1 VAVVGNA
8 GAGVVGGAGEIV
20 AVGAAGETV
29 AAGAAGEPASGLA
42 LVVAGGAV
50 GGGVANAD

>member
-1 VAVVGNA
+1 MAVVGNA